1 MFLQLLRIFVDI
13 IAPVFGLALLGY
25 LAGPRLGLDA
35 RTITRYAYYLLV
47 PAFVFD
53 LRASARLEAGLA
65 VRMVVFIVLV
75 ELGCALLGFLV
86 ARALGRPPKMVG
98 AYVLIAVFGNVGNFG
113 LPIVEFSQGQ
123 AGLVAATIYFLAI
136 STVSFLIGVTAAGWA
151 SGGRRD
157 AVWTAFRT
165 PGVLAILPAILVNGA
180 GVELPIAVDRALGL
194 LSGAMVPTMLVA
206 LGVQLAGIRSLRFT
220 GDMVWASGVRLLGGP
235 LLALGLA
242 GLFGLEGVTRAAGVL
257 QAGMP
262 AAVLTAIIAMEHD
275 LVPDFV
281 TPTVLLSTLFSLM
294 TLTLLLAML

>member
-25 LAGPRLGLDA
+25 LAGPRLGLDT

-53 LRASARLEAGLA
+53 LLASARLEAGLA

-86 ARALGRPPKMVG
+86 ARALRRPPKMVG

-180 GVELPIAVDRALGL
+180 GVELPIALERALGL
-194 LSGAMVPTMLVA
+194 LAGAMVPTMLVA
-206 LGVQLAGIRSLRFT
+206 LGVQLAGIRPLRFT

-235 LLALGLA
+235 LLALALA

-262 AAVLTAIIAMEHD
+262 AAVLTTIIAVEHD

-281 TPTVLLSTLFSLM
+281 TPTVLFSTLLSLM